1 MIDCE
6 SELDHPRG
14 GGSQSLLLEQEAVL
28 ARPSNEESAG
38 LAERVIQNRPGWVAV
53 DWREMVA
60 YRDLLFFLI
69 WRDIVLRYKQ
79 TILGPAWA
87 ILQPLILMVVFTF
100 FFGRLAKIDPEGFP
114 YSVFV
119 FAGLIPWTLFSQGM
133 PQSSLSMISQQAVVA
148 KVYFPRLFVPIAAA
162 SVFLIDV
169 LISLGMFGLVLI
181 YYRIMPSW
189 TIVFVPLLV
198 LLTLIATLSIGIMIS
213 ALTIFYRDFKH
224 IVPFLVQI
232 FMFVTPV
239 IYSANLLTPRAQR
252 ILSLNPMFGIIAAY
266 RSAILGTKWNFESL
280 GISTAVALGL
290 FMCAVYYFRR
300 TERHFADFV

>member
-1 MIDCE
+1 MIDCG

-14 GGSQSLLLEQEAVL
+14 GGSQTVLLEKEAVL
-28 ARPSNEESAG
+28 AGLSDEESTG
-38 LAERVIQNRPGWVAV
+38 SAERVLQHRSGWIAV
-53 DWREMVA
+53 DWREMFA

-69 WRDIVLRYKQ
+69 WRDIAVRYKQ

-87 ILQPLILMVVFTF
+87 VLQPLILMLIFTF
-100 FFGRLAKIDPEGFP
+100 FFGRLAQIDPEGFP

-133 PQSSLSMISQQAVVA
+133 PQSSLSMVNQQSVIT

-169 LISLGMFGLVLI
+169 LISLGMFGLILM

-224 IVPFLVQI
+224 IVPFLVQM

-239 IYSANLLTPRAQR
+239 IYSANLLTPRAQM

-280 GISTAVALGL
+280 GISTAMALGL
-290 FMCAVYYFRR
+290 FVCAVYYFRR